1 MTRRHAGEEYDAR
14 VPNDPR
20 ARRVAEGRQRKVHY
34 GYERVGNVM
43 ALCQVWTGAVMHSPQ
58 LQADSW
64 RVTCNLCRF
73 RLGMLGA
80 PIP

>member
-1 MTRRHAGEEYDAR
+1 MTMTRRHAGEDFNAGS
-14 VPNDPR
+14 PP
-20 ARRVAEGRQRKVHY
+20 AHRVAKGRQPKVHY
-34 GYERVGNVM
+34 GYERVGSVM

-58 LQADSW
+58 LQAHSS